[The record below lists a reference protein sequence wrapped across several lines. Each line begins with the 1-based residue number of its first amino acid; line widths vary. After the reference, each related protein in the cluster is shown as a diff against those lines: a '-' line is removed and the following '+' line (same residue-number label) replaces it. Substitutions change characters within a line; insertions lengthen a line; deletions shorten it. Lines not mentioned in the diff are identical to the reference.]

1 MGATDLLKADRPTE
15 IVLRV
20 RDPACFL
27 VRASLEAD
35 CEVRLEELL
44 HRADD
49 RIVEVVSFRDAS
61 ADRVHSMAV
70 EEPSVADARLVGD
83 GPDGCLFE
91 FVVVDD
97 TVTGSLAEAGAIT
110 RSVAAASGVG
120 RVVAVVPSGV
130 DVRRVLEAFQRDH
143 PASELLAQHERDP
156 PIRTPQGLHVAL
168 AGRLTDKQFEALE
181 TAFRLGYF
189 EWPREHTATQCAS
202 ALGISQPTFSQHV
215 RAAEREVFGVLF
227 ESDRDGP

>member
-1 MGATDLLKADRPTE
+1 MGQTDLVVTDRPTE

-27 VRASLEAD
+27 VRASREAD

-49 RIVEVVSFRDAS
+49 RIVEVVSFMDAS
-61 ADRVHSMAV
+61 VDRVNSMAV

-91 FVVVDD
+91 FVVDEPSVS
-97 TVTGSLAEAGAIT
+97 GSLAEAGAMT

-120 RVVAVVPSGV
+120 RLVAVVPSGV
-130 DVRRVLEAFQRDH
+130 DVRSVLEAFQRDY
-143 PASELLAQHERDP
+143 PDSELLAQRERDP

-168 AGRLTDKQFEALE
+168 AGRLTEKQFEAVE

-189 EWPREHTATQCAS
+189 EWPREHTATECAS

-215 RAAEREVFGVLF
+215 RAAEHAVFGVLF
-227 ESDRDGP
+227 GSDRDGQ